1 MKDKKP
7 NNIYYPISLNVRGRK
22 CSVVGGGQVALR
34 KVETLLE
41 HGADVQVISPDL
53 CTELVSLAERKEI
66 DTVTREYR
74 PGDLKDAFVAIV
86 ATDNSKINRQIAAE
100 AREQN
105 VLVNVVDDADNSD
118 FIAPSYLRRGGISIA
133 ISTSGESPALA
144 RKLRTMLEKDF
155 GDEYGRLSVLISQV
169 RAKARQQN
177 IRVSGDGW
185 QEALDLEVLLGMLK
199 KDGEEKVEA
208 TLLDS
213 LKTRRQQ
220 TKD

>member
-1 MKDKKP
+1 
-7 NNIYYPISLNVRGRK
+7 
-22 CSVVGGGQVALR
+22 
-34 KVETLLE
+34 
-41 HGADVQVISPDL
+41 
-53 CTELVSLAERKEI
+53 
-66 DTVTREYR
+66 
-74 PGDLKDAFVAIV
+74 
-86 ATDNSKINRQIAAE
+86 
-100 AREQN
+100 
-105 VLVNVVDDADNSD
+105 
-118 FIAPSYLRRGGISIA
+118 
-133 ISTSGESPALA
+133 
-144 RKLRTMLEKDF
+144 MLEKDF

>member
-1 MKDKKP
+1 
-7 NNIYYPISLNVRGRK
+7 NIYYPISLNVRGRK

>member
-1 MKDKKP
+1 M
-7 NNIYYPISLNVRGRK
+7 
-22 CSVVGGGQVALR
+22 ALR

>member
-155 GDEYGRLSVLISQV
+155 GDEYGRLSVLIGQV

>member
-34 KVETLLE
+34 KVDTLLE

-155 GDEYGRLSVLISQV
+155 GDEYGRLSVLIGQV